1 MFPIICIQPPCKNIE
16 VKIDKKGGMIF
27 RGPDNSECPNNI
39 AGIIPKLKK
48 VCSVICAGSKIWLR
62 KIDEQ
67 VNIIN
72 QEIIGLLF
80 VGFSSANGKK
90 NI

>member
-1 MFPIICIQPPCKNIE
+1 M
-16 VKIDKKGGMIF
+16 DKEGGMIF

-39 AGIIPKLKK
+39 AGIMPKLKN
-48 VCSVICAGSKIWLR
+48 VRSVIYVGSKIWLR

-72 QEIIGLLF
+72 QEITGLLR

>member
-1 MFPIICIQPPCKNIE
+1 MCIQPPCKNIE
-16 VKIDKKGGMIF
+16 VKIDKKGGIIL

-39 AGIIPKLKK
+39 AGIMPKLKK
-48 VCSVICAGSKIWLR
+48 FCSVIYVGFKIWLR
-62 KIDEQ
+62 KMDEQ
-67 VNIIN
+67 ANIIN
-72 QEIIGLLF
+72 HEIIGFLI

>member
-1 MFPIICIQPPCKNIE
+1 
-16 VKIDKKGGMIF
+16 MIL
-27 RGPDNSECPNNI
+27 RCPDNSECPNNI
-39 AGIIPKLKK
+39 AGIMPKLKN
-48 VCSVICAGSKIWLR
+48 VCSVIYTGSKIWLR

-80 VGFSSANGKK
+80 VGFSSAKGKK
-90 NI
+90 SI

>member
-1 MFPIICIQPPCKNIE
+1 M
-16 VKIDKKGGMIF
+16 DKKGGIIL
-27 RGPDNSECPNNI
+27 RDPDNSEYPNKI

-48 VCSVICAGSKIWLR
+48 ICSVKYAGSKTCLR
-62 KIDEQ
+62 KTNEQ
-67 VNIIN
+67 EKIIN
-72 QEIIGLLF
+72 QEIIGFLF

>member
-1 MFPIICIQPPCKNIE
+1 M
-16 VKIDKKGGMIF
+16 KIDKIGGMIL
-27 RGPDNSECPNNI
+27 RDADNSEYPNKM

-48 VCSVICAGSKIWLR
+48 VCSVIYAGSKIWLR

-72 QEIIGLLF
+72 QEITGLLR

>member
-1 MFPIICIQPPCKNIE
+1 ME
-16 VKIDKKGGMIF
+16 VKIDKEGGIIF
-27 RGPDNSECPNNI
+27 RGPDNSEYPNNI
-39 AGIIPKLKK
+39 AGIMPKLKN
-48 VCSVICAGSKIWLR
+48 VCSVIYIGSKIWLR

-72 QEIIGLLF
+72 QEIIGFLF

>member
-1 MFPIICIQPPCKNIE
+1 ME
-16 VKIDKKGGMIF
+16 VKIDKKGGMIL
-27 RGPDNSECPNNI
+27 RDPDNSEYPNKM

-48 VCSVICAGSKIWLR
+48 VCSVIYAGPKIWLR
-62 KIDEQ
+62 KINEQ

>member
-1 MFPIICIQPPCKNIE
+1 M
-16 VKIDKKGGMIF
+16 
-27 RGPDNSECPNNI
+27 

-48 VCSVICAGSKIWLR
+48 ICSVIYVGSKIWLR

-90 NI
+90 NIQNSILSISLVLLIVTDPRNIFLPT

>member
-1 MFPIICIQPPCKNIE
+1 
-16 VKIDKKGGMIF
+16 VKIDKKGGIIL
-27 RGPDNSECPNNI
+27 RCPDNSECPNKI

-48 VCSVICAGSKIWLR
+48 VCSTIYVGSKIWLR
-62 KIDEQ
+62 KIYEQ
-67 VNIIN
+67 EKIIN
-72 QEIIGLLF
+72 QEIIGFLL

>member
-1 MFPIICIQPPCKNIE
+1 ME
-16 VKIDKKGGMIF
+16 VNIDKIGGMIL
-27 RGPDNSECPNNI
+27 RDPDNSEYPNKM

-48 VCSVICAGSKIWLR
+48 VCSVICAGSKNWLR
-62 KIDEQ
+62 KINEQ
-67 VNIIN
+67 VTIISH
-72 QEIIGLLF
+72 EIIGLFL